1 MESNYREFKNIASS
15 RKKISVESL
24 EEIVDK
30 IKAYDYQLI
39 YHRDRVE
46 IKKKEDELI
55 LDSSVIE
62 IRAFGE
68 EGELHLLKKGS
79 LYIGRVIE
87 DNVGEDYEIIDDLY
101 KIWGNV
107 SKNNSNILSEDRGIQ
122 IKLPFNVEAGKLL
135 FIKVRH
141 YFTAKGELKNLD
153 WRLIGFEKEDES
165 ILREVH

>member
-1 MESNYREFKNIASS
+1 MESKYREFKNIASS
-15 RKKISVESL
+15 RKKISIESL

-39 YHRDRVE
+39 YYMDRVE

-55 LDSSVIE
+55 LDPSVIE

-141 YFTAKGELKNLD
+141 YFTAKRELKNLD